1 MSNEKNNEQ
10 VEAIVELLEG
20 TEFSM
25 DAFSLDPVEDE
36 DGNIK
41 ELKFT
46 ITSQLLDKKD
56 ENKSALQVIE
66 EEFINPD
73 FTFKEALELLLESED
88 EKNK

>member
-73 FTFKEALELLLESED
+73 FTFKEALELLLESENE
-88 EKNK
+88 EK

>member
-1 MSNEKNNEQ
+1 MSNEQNKEQ
-10 VEAIVELLEG
+10 VDAIVELLES

-36 DGNIK
+36 NGKIT

-73 FTFKEALELLLESED
+73 FTFKEALALLLESEKED
-88 EKNK
+88 K

>member
-1 MSNEKNNEQ
+1 MSNEQNKEQ
-10 VEAIVELLEG
+10 VDAIVELLES

-25 DAFSLDPVEDE
+25 DGFSLDPVEDE
-36 DGNIK
+36 NGKIT

-73 FTFKEALELLLESED
+73 FTFKEALELLLESEKED
-88 EKNK
+88 K

>member
-73 FTFKEALELLLESED
+73 FTFKEALELLLESEEED
-88 EKNK
+88 K

>member
-1 MSNEKNNEQ
+1 MSNEQNKEQ
-10 VEAIVELLEG
+10 VDAIVELLES

-36 DGNIK
+36 NGKIT

-88 EKNK
+88 EDK

>member
-1 MSNEKNNEQ
+1 MKKNNEQ

-36 DGNIK
+36 NGKIT

-88 EKNK
+88 EK

>member
-1 MSNEKNNEQ
+1 MSNEKNNEK

-88 EKNK
+88 EDK

>member
-73 FTFKEALELLLESED
+73 FTFKEALELLLESEKED
-88 EKNK
+88 K

>member
-1 MSNEKNNEQ
+1 MKKNNEQ

-88 EKNK
+88 EDK

>member
-46 ITSQLLDKKD
+46 ITSQLLDKKE

-73 FTFKEALELLLESED
+73 FTFKEALELLLESEE
-88 EKNK
+88 EK

>member
-1 MSNEKNNEQ
+1 
-10 VEAIVELLEG
+10 
-20 TEFSM
+20 M

-88 EKNK
+88 EDK

>member
-1 MSNEKNNEQ
+1 MSNEQNKEQ
-10 VEAIVELLEG
+10 VDAIVELLES

-36 DGNIK
+36 NGKIT

-73 FTFKEALELLLESED
+73 FTFKEALELLLESEK
-88 EKNK
+88 ENK

>member
-73 FTFKEALELLLESED
+73 FTFKEALELLLESENED
-88 EKNK
+88 K

>member
-46 ITSQLLDKKD
+46 ITSQLLDKKE

-73 FTFKEALELLLESED
+73 FTFKEALELLLESENE
-88 EKNK
+88 EK

>member
-46 ITSQLLDKKD
+46 ITSQLLDKKE

-73 FTFKEALELLLESED
+73 FTFKEALELLLESEKED
-88 EKNK
+88 K

>member
-46 ITSQLLDKKD
+46 IKIQLLDKKD

-88 EKNK
+88 EDK

>member
-88 EKNK
+88 ENK

>member
-73 FTFKEALELLLESED
+73 FTFKEALELLLESEE
-88 EKNK
+88 EK

>member
-36 DGNIK
+36 NGKIT

-46 ITSQLLDKKD
+46 ITSQLLDKKE

-73 FTFKEALELLLESED
+73 FTFKEALELLLESENED
-88 EKNK
+88 K

>member
-88 EKNK
+88 EK

>member
-1 MSNEKNNEQ
+1 MSNEQNKEQ
-10 VEAIVELLEG
+10 VDAIVELLES

-36 DGNIK
+36 NGKIT

-73 FTFKEALELLLESED
+73 FTFKEALELLLESEKED
-88 EKNK
+88 K

>member
-1 MSNEKNNEQ
+1 MKKNNEQ

-88 EKNK
+88 EK

>member
-88 EKNK
+88 EDK

>member
-88 EKNK
+88 EGK

>member
-1 MSNEKNNEQ
+1 MSNEQNKEQ
-10 VEAIVELLEG
+10 VDAIVELLES

-36 DGNIK
+36 NGKIT

-73 FTFKEALELLLESED
+73 FTFKEALELLLESEKED
-88 EKNK
+88 R

>member
-66 EEFINPD
+66 EEFINPE

-88 EKNK
+88 EDK

>member
-1 MSNEKNNEQ
+1 MGNEKNNEQ

-36 DGNIK
+36 NGKIT

-73 FTFKEALELLLESED
+73 FTFKEALELLLESEKED
-88 EKNK
+88 K

>member
-1 MSNEKNNEQ
+1 
-10 VEAIVELLEG
+10 
-20 TEFSM
+20 M

-73 FTFKEALELLLESED
+73 FTFKEALELLLESEE
-88 EKNK
+88 EK